1 VVAWVLKGPVRAYG
15 LDLVLLA
22 LVLAVNHTLE
32 PIPSPRDFLNY
43 VSYMS
48 FYGSNLDLHTGV
60 RALVIAAAATAYL
73 GLAALWR
80 ERQPADDP
88 AGRA

>member
-1 VVAWVLKGPVRAYG
+1 MSKRIAAI
-15 LDLVLLA
+15 LLCLG

-32 PIPSPRDFLNY
+32 PIPAPRDFINY

-48 FYGSNLDLHTGV
+48 FYSSHLDLHTGV
-60 RALVIAAAATAYL
+60 RAPVIAAAAIAYT

-80 ERQPADDP
+80 ERQPV
-88 AGRA
+88 AGRPPPA